1 MTTRGV
7 QPVIRVGWK
16 RQNFWLY
23 GVVEPLR
30 GWQFCLEYPQ
40 LNAQHFQEFLD
51 AVSSQLGEDIA
62 LLQIDQA
69 ATPTSRVQI

>member
-1 MTTRGV
+1 
-7 QPVIRVGWK
+7 
-16 RQNFWLY
+16 
-23 GVVEPLR
+23 
-30 GWQFCLEYPQ
+30 LEYPQ

-69 ATPTSRVQI
+69 AAPKGS